1 MKRTKLNLNFS
12 SLTSHPFD
20 FAQDDPE
27 SYRMGHLISRWVHSH
42 RTFDCYSNYWNFSNN
57 FFANYL
63 GVRQRAR
70 DSQRKS
76 NLRQIQA
83 ALELYRYGQELIL
96 FGTYGL
102 YPANCPTS
110 GPLVGGT
117 ETYMKNIPCDSKGIS
132 YYNSGNYYYTSGGT
146 SYTFAPV
153 WKIFMTV
160 REQPIV
166 HAVRE

>member
-70 DSQRKS
+70 DSQKVKFAA
-76 NLRQIQA
+76 NTGGFGALQIWS
-83 ALELYRYGQELIL
+83 
-96 FGTYGL
+96 GTYPVPVL
-102 YPANCPTS
+102 MVYILQIARHPA
-110 GPLVGGT
+110 LLL
-117 ETYMKNIPCDSKGIS
+117 EERKLI
-132 YYNSGNYYYTSGGT
+132 
-146 SYTFAPV
+146 
-153 WKIFMTV
+153 
-160 REQPIV
+160 
-166 HAVRE
+166 